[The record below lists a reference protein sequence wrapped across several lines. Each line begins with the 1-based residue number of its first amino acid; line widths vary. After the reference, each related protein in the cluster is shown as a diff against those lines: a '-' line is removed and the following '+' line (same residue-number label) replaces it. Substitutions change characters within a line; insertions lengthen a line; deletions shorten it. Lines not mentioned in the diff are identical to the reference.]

1 MFAGHHQLTNL
12 VALVDYNKIQ
22 SFGRVD
28 EVLRLEPF
36 ADKWTSFGWQVTEVD
51 GHDHT
56 ALAEALADKG
66 GDKPNLLLC
75 HTVKGRGV
83 SFMEDRLEWH
93 YKSPNDEQL
102 AQAIAEIGSVQ

>member
-22 SFGRVD
+22 SFRPGRRSASARAVRRQVD
-28 EVLRLEPF
+28 QLRL
-36 ADKWTSFGWQVTEVD
+36 AGNGVD

-66 GDKPNLLLC
+66 ATSRTC
-75 HTVKGRGV
+75 
-83 SFMEDRLEWH
+83 S
-93 YKSPNDEQL
+93 
-102 AQAIAEIGSVQ
+102 SVAP